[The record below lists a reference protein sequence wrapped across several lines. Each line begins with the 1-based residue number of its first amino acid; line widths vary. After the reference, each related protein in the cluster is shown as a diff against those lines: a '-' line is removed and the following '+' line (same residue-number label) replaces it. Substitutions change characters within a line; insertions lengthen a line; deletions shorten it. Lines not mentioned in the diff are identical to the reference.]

1 MSFRPQQGLTIM
13 NWNILSLEQIR
24 KERCFRPQQGLL
36 IMNCYLLTFTK
47 PFMQK
52 CCFRPQQGLLI
63 MNYRC
68 SQKKDTKEMTT
79 KVSVPNRGYLL
90 WIMFN
95 MNSGYTGYS
104 FRPQQGLLIMNNAMQ
119 ITVNYDEK
127 PDSFRPQQGLLIM
140 NSL

>member
-63 MNYRC
+63 MN
-68 SQKKDTKEMTT
+68 KEWICLWSIR
-79 KVSVPNRGYLL
+79 KIVSVPNRGYLL
-90 WIMFN
+90 WICLALPQRM
-95 MNSGYTGYS
+95 TEEYS
-104 FRPQQGLLIMNNAMQ
+104 FRPQQGLLIMNNVTWQ
-119 ITVNYDEK
+119 TFYNSIF
-127 PDSFRPQQGLLIM
+127 SFRPQQGLLIM
-140 NSL
+140 NL